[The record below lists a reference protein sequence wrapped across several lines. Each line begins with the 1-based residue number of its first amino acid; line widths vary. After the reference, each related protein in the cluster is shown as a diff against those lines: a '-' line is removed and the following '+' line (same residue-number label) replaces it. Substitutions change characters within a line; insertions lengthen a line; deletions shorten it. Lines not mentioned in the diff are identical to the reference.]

1 MAYTTIDDPS
11 AYFQTLL
18 YTGDASSSLALTFD
32 GNSNLQPDFVWNKE
46 RASTGWHVITD
57 TTRGLTKTFYPNDD
71 NAEETYTDR
80 ILSIQSN
87 GFTIGDDTGTMNK
100 DNGIYANWCW
110 KANGGTRTTNTE
122 SGNNPGGGYQASTTG
137 GFSIIDYVGT
147 GGAGTMAHGL
157 GAVPHLMIV
166 KSRDGAYSW
175 AVYHHKNASDPETDR
190 LLLDTNDAI
199 DDSDAEWND
208 TAPTS
213 SVFTIGTGNSPN
225 RDGDDYIAYLWSE
238 KQGYS
243 KFGGYTGNGATDGAF
258 VYTGFRPAYLLV
270 KRFNTTGEWGVFDHK
285 RNTFNV
291 ATAQLKVNATEV
303 EEVNGAVDFCANGF
317 KLRET
322 SVFMNG
328 DGDTYVYVAF
338 AEAPFV
344 NSNGVPGNAR

>member
-1 MAYTTIDDPS
+1 MAYTSIDDPE
-11 AYFQTLL
+11 AYFQVKL
-18 YTGDASSSLALTFD
+18 YTGNGGSQSITLDGDTDMQPDFLWIKERGVAHSHALTDAVRGVRKSIITDGAESEYSESAGVASLDSDGFTFD
-32 GNSNLQPDFVWNKE
+32 GVGNN
-46 RASTGWHVITD
+46 HV
-57 TTRGLTKTFYPNDD
+57 NDSSQ
-71 NAEETYTDR
+71 ATV
-80 ILSIQSN
+80 
-87 GFTIGDDTGTMNK
+87 
-100 DNGIYANWCW
+100 AWCW
-110 KANGGTRTTNTE
+110 KESATAGFDIISYAGNATNRTISHNL
-122 SGNNPGGGYQASTTG
+122 S
-137 GFSIIDYVGT
+137 
-147 GGAGTMAHGL
+147 
-157 GAVPHLMIV
+157 AVHLMIIKNRTNGIKWV
-166 KSRDGAYSW
+166 
-175 AVYHHKNASDPETDR
+175 VYHHKNTSAPETDR
-190 LLLDTNDAI
+190 LLLNTTGAT

-243 KFGGYTGNGATDGAF
+243 KFGGYTGNGAADGAF